1 MGTVII
7 RAITEEEYQELKKA
21 QNTLNKI
28 LSRWE
33 NIDSTKKYVNDNDV
47 SCIPFEGERK
57 DKTNDNDILNKYPIE
72 VNSFSSIFQIDVYL
86 ITKKVKNIWYSL
98 TQEEK
103 EKSILNAEKYKKYEN
118 SRLKEPNLL
127 YYLQDKKFN
136 WKQFN

>member
-1 MGTVII
+1 MGTVIV

-28 LSRWE
+28 LSRWD
-33 NIDSTKKYVNDNDV
+33 NINSTEKYDNDSHV
-47 SCIPFEGERK
+47 LYSPLRGEELVMAS
-57 DKTNDNDILNKYPIE
+57 DTDILNKYPIE
-72 VNSFSSIFQIDVYL
+72 VNSFSTIFQIDVYL
-86 ITKKVKNIWYSL
+86 ITERVRNIWNSL
-98 TQEEK
+98 SQQEK
-103 EKSILNAEKYKKYEN
+103 IKAILNAEKYKKYEN